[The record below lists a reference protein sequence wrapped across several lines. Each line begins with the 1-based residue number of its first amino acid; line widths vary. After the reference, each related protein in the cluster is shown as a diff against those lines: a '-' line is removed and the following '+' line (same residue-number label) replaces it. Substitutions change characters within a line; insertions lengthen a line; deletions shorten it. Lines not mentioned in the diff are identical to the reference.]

1 MKVLSIR
8 QPWAFAIAMGAK
20 DIENRDWQE
29 RNPGLRFRGK
39 FLIHAS
45 LKEEKQHIED
55 VLYDVEDDLNLGPDK
70 ARIEYAGERLGAIIG
85 AATVVDVVRSS
96 ASKWFFGPTGLVLK
110 DQVRCKRPVDCK
122 GMLGFFNCPADVLE
136 RLHIPGYVE
145 NGKVIA

>member
-1 MKVLSIR
+1 MKALSVR
-8 QPWAFAIAMGAK
+8 QPWAFAITIGAK
-20 DIENRDWQE
+20 PVENRDWQA

-45 LKEEKQHIED
+45 LRVEKSVEED
-55 VLYDVEDDLNLGPDK
+55 VLYDIEDDLNMGMNEV
-70 ARIEYAGERLGAIIG
+70 RIQYAGERLGAIVG
-85 AATVVDVVRSS
+85 AATLVDVVDYHP
-96 ASKWFFGPTGLVLK
+96 SKWFFGPKGLVLK
-110 DQVRCKRPVDCK
+110 DAVRAVKPVDCK